1 MTAAGTGRSKKG
13 IWQMSWIGVESA
25 DDDRARSRPK
35 PNGGGRRDWMLRVSL
50 EGRSVDARLIRLTE
64 PEAHAYARKLSSD
77 YTLRPAAEL

>member
-1 MTAAGTGRSKKG
+1 
-13 IWQMSWIGVESA
+13 MSWIGVESA

-64 PEAHAYARKLSSD
+64 PEAHAYARKLCSD